1 MTAGETSAPIAPG
14 GVAELAEH
22 DPTPRTLVAEL
33 VGAGALAAIVC
44 ASVWLAAGATGG
56 RYLLELPTPERP
68 AWVTGP
74 LHVLGAVA
82 GPGTVNPAVITMV
95 IAYLIALACAR
106 SIRLGLVLASA
117 ALATL
122 AFTLGPTIVSSDVFG
137 YIAYAREAAHGLNPY
152 LSAPASIAHDGI
164 LQYVYWKHQ
173 TSPYGP
179 LFIALSAPLGFTA
192 PSLALWTYKAVGGIT
207 ALAITVLA
215 ADLARSRGLNSA
227 RAAIFVGLNP
237 VLLLYAVSGAHN
249 DLLATLLVLCG
260 FALALRGRES
270 LGAGA
275 AVAAA
280 AVKISLGLA
289 LPFVLICSRRRAGAV
304 RGATAALLVIG
315 VPSLILFGTHIFDQL
330 QRIASDPHFDIA
342 FSGPDRLATALG
354 TPIDASVRAVS
365 TAVAAGVALV
375 MLVRALRGADPIAA
389 AGWSLLALIL
399 SIASLAPWY
408 LVWLLPLAAIGRSR
422 ALRIVGISATLYL
435 MAVHLPVL
443 GGHPWLS
450 GPISAR

>member
-1 MTAGETSAPIAPG
+1 MSTGETSAPIALG
-14 GVAELAEH
+14 RVAELAEH
-22 DPTPRTLVAEL
+22 DRTRRTLVAEL

-44 ASVWLAAGATGG
+44 ASAWLAAGATGG
-56 RYLLELPTPERP
+56 RYLLELPTGERP

-95 IAYLIALACAR
+95 VAYLVALACAR

-137 YIAYAREAAHGLNPY
+137 YIAYGREVAHGLNPY
-152 LSAPASIAHDGI
+152 LSAPNSIAHDGI

-179 LFIALSAPLGFTA
+179 LFTALSAPLGFVT
-192 PSLALWTYKAVGGIT
+192 PSLALWAYKAVAGI
-207 ALAITVLA
+207 AAVAITVLV
-215 ADLARSRGLNSA
+215 ADLARTRGLNSA

-237 VLLLYAVSGAHN
+237 VMLLYAVSGAHN

-260 FALALRGRES
+260 FLLALRGRES

-280 AVKISLGLA
+280 AIKLSLGLA

-304 RGATAALLVIG
+304 RGAAVALLVIG
-315 VPSLILFGTHIFDQL
+315 APALILFGTHIFDQL
-330 QRIASDPHFDIA
+330 QRIVSDPHFDIA
-342 FSGPDRLATALG
+342 FSGPDRLATALR
-354 TPIDASVRAVS
+354 TPIDATVRTLS
-365 TAVAAGVALV
+365 TAAAAGVTLV
-375 MLVRALRGADPIAA
+375 MFVRALRGADPIAA
-389 AGWSLLALIL
+389 AGWSMLALIL

-408 LVWLLPLAAIGRSR
+408 LVWLLPLAAVGRSR
-422 ALRIVGISATLYL
+422 ALRTAAIAATLYL
-435 MAVHLPVL
+435 IAVHLPLL